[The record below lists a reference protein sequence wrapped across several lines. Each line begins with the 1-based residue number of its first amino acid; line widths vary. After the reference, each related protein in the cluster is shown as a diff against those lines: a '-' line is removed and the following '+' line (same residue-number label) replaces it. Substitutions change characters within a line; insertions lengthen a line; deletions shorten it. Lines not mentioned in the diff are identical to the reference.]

1 MWMNT
6 VKFEGP
12 FKAAPK
18 DQEFF
23 RPWYVLTDDLMD
35 SLVKESLMRRTRA
48 EDLAQLPD
56 LTMRRDSE
64 EYSCLLRDELTALVD
79 RQADREILAVKEGI
93 RLRND
98 PSIPPIEL
106 IEPNSELWNDLRRVG
121 EAWLTKDEEAERE
134 REREELAAEREQLEK
149 ERKRL
154 EREKK
159 REGLPSIN
167 LKAIEKI
174 TYPLDKL
181 NYALW
186 SHFPEMMDDNGE
198 VVNFPL
204 KMDRRKRKSGA
215 ITLVTVLFK
224 ELEDVPG
231 LGDQIKELT
240 VFDKLVYIACF
251 NEFMNNGAY
260 TTIAHIA
267 GTMGLTESP
276 NPRQRKIIGDSLN
289 KMLTAPIDVDNGAEV
304 AVNKKYPLFVYHGVL
319 LPMEWEEA
327 TINGNPTDG
336 VVHFFRDPPLMAF
349 AEGREQLTTID
360 SRLLKIPLDKT
371 EGNLKINDYLID
383 RIAQMKRKKSS
394 LPQKIS
400 LQTLYEEC
408 GITTPKQKT
417 RAPEKIKRILGHYE
431 RCGWV
436 AGYEFKDDAIVIIF
450 ETKDIPGRV

>member
-1 MWMNT
+1 MNT

-12 FKAAPK
+12 FEAAPEDK
-18 DQEFF
+18 EFF
-23 RPWYVLTDDLMD
+23 QSWRSLTDDFMD
-35 SLVKESLMRRTRA
+35 LLVTGVLMRGA
-48 EDLAQLPD
+48 GVEDPGQLSEM
-56 LTMRRDSE
+56 TMRRDSK
-64 EYSCLLRDELTALVD
+64 EYSWLLRVGLSAFIVP
-79 RQADREILAVKEGI
+79 RADFEILAVKEGI
-93 RLRND
+93 RIRND
-98 PSIPPIEL
+98 PSIPPIES
-106 IEPNSELWNDLRRVG
+106 IEPYSELWNDLCRVG
-121 EAWLTKDEEAERE
+121 EAWLFRE
-134 REREELAAEREQLEK
+134 REREQLAE
-149 ERKRL
+149 ERKKLEEERAQL

-159 REGLPSIN
+159 QQELPSIN
-167 LKAIEKI
+167 LRAIEKV

-181 NYALW
+181 NYVLW
-186 SHFPEMMDDNGE
+186 RHFPELMDDNGE

-204 KMDRRKRKSGA
+204 KMDKRKRKSGA

-251 NEFMNNGAY
+251 NEFMHNGAY

-289 KMLTAPIDVDNGAEV
+289 KMLKAPIDIDNGAEV

-319 LPMEWEEA
+319 LPMEWTEA
-327 TINGNPTDG
+327 AINGNPTGG

-349 AEGREQLTTID
+349 AEGRGHLTTID
-360 SRLLKIPLDKT
+360 SRLLKIPLEKT

-394 LPQKIS
+394 LPQKI
-400 LQTLYEEC
+400 LIQTLYEEC
-408 GITTPKQKT
+408 EITTPKQKT

-450 ETKDIPGRV
+450 KTKDIPGRV